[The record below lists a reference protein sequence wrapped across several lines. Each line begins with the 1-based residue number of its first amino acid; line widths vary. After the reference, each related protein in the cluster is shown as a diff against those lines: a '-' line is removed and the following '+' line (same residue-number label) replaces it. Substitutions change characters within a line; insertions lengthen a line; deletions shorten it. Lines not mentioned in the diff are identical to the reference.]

1 MRSCRQSEVVHSPV
15 RVVPLFFIID
25 REYLV
30 IDSMFVSLDVETAS
44 ADLTSICQLGVVTF
58 KDGLIVDSW
67 NTLVNPEC
75 EFDEFNIEIHGIMK
89 CDVIKSPKFPIVA
102 PELDRLISDQIV
114 VAHTGFDKA
123 ALTRTYTKYGMSIP
137 ECHWLDSA
145 GVCRRAWN
153 QFARRGYGLANV
165 AEWCGVEFRHHDASE
180 DARAAGL
187 ILLKA
192 INDTGV
198 SLNEWLV
205 RVKKPINLKAREAF
219 REVRAKSN
227 GRMYGE
233 KIVFTGALSISRR
246 EATSLAVALGCDVGN
261 TVGNDTT
268 IVVVGSHHTEAFT
281 GGQSK
286 SRQHQKAKFLVRTGH
301 PIRIISE
308 KDFKEMV
315 Q

>member
-1 MRSCRQSEVVHSPV
+1 MRGYCQSEVVHSLV
-15 RVVPLFFIID
+15 RVAPLFLIID
-25 REYLV
+25 WEYLV

-67 NTLVNPEC
+67 TTLVNPEC

-89 CDVIKSPKFPIVA
+89 YDVIKSPKFPTVA
-102 PELDRLISDQIV
+102 PELDKLISDQIV

-137 ECHWLDSA
+137 ECHWLNSA
-145 GVCRRAWN
+145 EVCRRAWS

-165 AEWCGVEFRHHDASE
+165 AEWCRVEFRHHDALE

-198 SLNEWLV
+198 PLNEWLV
-205 RVKKPINLKAREAF
+205 RVKQPIDLKARKTF
-219 REVRAKSN
+219 REVCVKSN
-227 GRMYGE
+227 GR
-233 KIVFTGALSISRR
+233 V
-246 EATSLAVALGCDVGN
+246 
-261 TVGNDTT
+261 
-268 IVVVGSHHTEAFT
+268 
-281 GGQSK
+281 
-286 SRQHQKAKFLVRTGH
+286 
-301 PIRIISE
+301 
-308 KDFKEMV
+308 
-315 Q
+315 